1 MLGTGSVQ
9 PEPGI
14 IVKHS
19 GSMIDYGRRWPFSSL
34 GRVCRAVALELDYGE
49 KLLPFQSMTTANAL
63 GST

>member
-1 MLGTGSVQ
+1 
-9 PEPGI
+9 
-14 IVKHS
+14 
-19 GSMIDYGRRWPFSSL
+19 MIDYGRRWPFSSL